1 MKESEKNEKPIA
13 STSGIQNKKGDPI
26 SLLDSEDSCSIQN
39 KKGGPISLLDPA
51 DSCSDDSLVFRLR
64 KEAPL
69 VYWTLRI
76 VVVFRIRKEAPLV
89 YWTLRIVVVMTLWY
103 SD

>member
-1 MKESEKNEKPIA
+1 LRIVV
-13 STSGIQNKKGDPI
+13 
-26 SLLDSEDSCSIQN
+26 
-39 KKGGPISLLDPA
+39 
-51 DSCSDDSLVFRLR
+51 VFRIR

-89 YWTLRIVVVMTLWY
+89 YWTLRIVGPPFLFLIPESHHY
-103 SD
+103 NYPQGPID